1 MTLSEATRTD
11 LVVLD
16 DVKKTYGALTVI
28 DALSLTIRAGEFVV
42 LLGPSGS
49 GKTTCLRLIAG
60 MIQPDAG
67 RIMVAGR
74 DVSTAPMHKR
84 NIGMVFQNY
93 SLFTH
98 MTVAQNVAYPLRVR
112 GVSASE
118 TRRRVAEALDMI
130 QLSTIAGRRPDQ
142 LSGGQ
147 QQRVA
152 LARALVFNPDVL
164 LLDEPLSALD
174 RVLREE
180 MQLELRRIHKDTG
193 KTMICVTHDRAEALT
208 MADRI
213 IVMRDGRI
221 VQDDPPRT
229 IYERSNSRFVAEFL
243 GETNVVPLIVQ
254 RTGAGH
260 TATDAAGRS
269 LLLSVLDE
277 SMVGAVDCVIRVENL
292 ALSPA
297 GQSSANTWRGVVTD
311 ALFLGD
317 AVRLTVR
324 CDPHTITARLPTMTA
339 TGLSI
344 GSEVDFDLAGAKPMM
359 FPRP

>member
-1 MTLSEATRTD
+1 MTSAVATRAPV
-11 LVVLD
+11 VVLD
-16 DVKKTYGALTVI
+16 DVRKTYGAITVI
-28 DALSLTIRAGEFVV
+28 DALSLTIGAGEFVV

-49 GKTTCLRLIAG
+49 GKTTCLRLVAG

-67 RIMVAGR
+67 RIAVAGR
-74 DVSTAPMHKR
+74 DVSSTPMHKR

-98 MTVAQNVAYPLRVR
+98 LTVAQNVAYPLRVR
-112 GVSASE
+112 GVPAAE
-118 TRRRVAEALDMI
+118 TRRKVAEALDMI
-130 QLSTIAGRRPDQ
+130 RLSTIAERRPDQ

-152 LARALVFNPDVL
+152 LARALVFDPDVL

-174 RVLREE
+174 RVLRED

-213 IVMRDGRI
+213 IVMRGGRI

-229 IYERSNSRFVAEFL
+229 LYERSNSRFVAEFL

-254 RTGAGH
+254 RTGERH
-260 TATDAAGRS
+260 TATDVAGRS
-269 LLLSVLDE
+269 VTLFHLDE
-277 SMVGAVDCVIRVENL
+277 RTVGPVDCVVRVENL

-297 GQSSANTWRGVVTD
+297 GAAAPTAWRGLVTD

-317 AVRLTVR
+317 AIRFTVR
-324 CDPHTITARLPTMTA
+324 CDPHIITARVPTMVA
-339 TGLSI
+339 TGLTI
-344 GSEVDFDLAGAKPMM
+344 GSEVDFDLAGAKPMI